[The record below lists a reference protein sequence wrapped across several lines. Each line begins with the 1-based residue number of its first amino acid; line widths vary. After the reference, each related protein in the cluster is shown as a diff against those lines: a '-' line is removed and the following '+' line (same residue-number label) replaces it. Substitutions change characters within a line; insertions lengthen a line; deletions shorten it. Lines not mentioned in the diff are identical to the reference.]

1 MNIMDCVEIIKKLL
15 DERGWS
21 QYRLAKEADLS
32 QSTISSIML
41 RGSTPTVKTIEHCC
55 RAFDI
60 TIAEFFSMK

>member
-41 RGSTPTVKTIEHCC
+41 RGSTPTVKTIERCC
-55 RAFDI
+55 SAFDI